1 VSFQL
6 KIAIEIILLILVL
19 VMLWRSV
26 VTYRKRRK

>member
-1 VSFQL
+1 MSFQL